1 MKKILTL
8 LTLLV
13 ASGWTSAEA
22 VDWNWNGDMFYRY
35 EINDTEGMEHN
46 RDSHRIRVRFGAY
59 PWISEELT
67 AGIQFATDGSNPRS
81 RVVVLGDGF
90 AAEDFML
97 NQAYIDI
104 HPMGYG
110 LDGKTSFTFGKRD
123 IAESLIT
130 TNDLVWD
137 ADLTLEG
144 ISVNYNRNGKKQLEG
159 INAIAGYYFIDENS
173 SSESD
178 PFFWVAQLAY
188 TGKTESLA
196 YTLGAGY
203 YNYQGI
209 GGKSAS
215 IVDSWSDTPSFWGN
229 SSISE
234 AYAYDYDELELFVNV
249 SGAFS
254 GGLPWKLYGQY
265 VVNVAENVESDN
277 QGYLVGATLGK
288 TKKQGQ
294 WSLDANYSYLEKDA
308 VLGAFTDATR
318 FKGGTDGKGFEVA
331 GSYMLI
337 QNLALSMK
345 YFCHEGENVTA
356 SDGMERYDTFQTTLS
371 LKF

>member
-1 MKKILTL
+1 MKKILTI
-8 LTLLV
+8 LTFLV
-13 ASGWTSAEA
+13 ASGWTNAEA

-35 EINDTEGMEHN
+35 EINDTEGLEHN

-59 PWISEELT
+59 PWISEELS

-104 HPMGYG
+104 HPIGYG

-130 TNDLVWD
+130 MNDLVWD

-144 ISVNYNRNGKKQLEG
+144 ISINYNRSGKNQLEG
-159 INAIAGYYFIDENS
+159 INAIAGYYVIDEDMSNA
-173 SSESD
+173 SD
-178 PFFWVAQLAY
+178 PFFWVAQVAY

-209 GGKSAS
+209 GGNSTD
-215 IVDSWSDTPSFWGN
+215 IVGDWSTKFWGN
-229 SSISE
+229 TAISDK
-234 AYAYDYDELELFVNV
+234 YAYDYDELELFANV
-249 SGAFS
+249 SGAF
-254 GGLPWKLYGQY
+254 GGRLPWQLYVQY
-265 VVNVAENVESDN
+265 VVNVAEEVDNDN
-277 QGYLVGATLGK
+277 QGYLLGATIGK
-288 TKKQGQ
+288 AKKQGE
-294 WSLDANYSYLEKDA
+294 WSLGANYSYLEKDA

-337 QNLALSMK
+337 QNLALSMQ
-345 YFCHEGENVTA
+345 YFCHEGENVAPSTEG
-356 SDGMERYDTFQTTLS
+356 SDSYDTFQTTLT